1 MRSCPTPARGRA
13 GLPWLISACVLAA
26 FCTRAA
32 ADEIVETL
40 DGRKLLLRSDGIYEF
55 LSRLDPA
62 ILDRA
67 LATAKEWAQDQ
78 TLIAYCFR
86 NHSDREILTGA
97 FGKDRDEAI
106 ARLRHGGAAEQQL
119 RRFTL
124 TIAEN
129 FRAPEPGAEDKASSE
144 ACTTKDVEKS
154 VFTLSG
160 VGVPLF
166 MRPPFRE
173 LK

>member
-1 MRSCPTPARGRA
+1 MLAVLCAPA
-13 GLPWLISACVLAA
+13 W
-26 FCTRAA
+26 

-62 ILDRA
+62 IMDRA
-67 LATAKEWAQDQ
+67 LATAKEWAEDQ

-86 NHSDREILTGA
+86 NHSDREIVTGA
-97 FGKDRDEAI
+97 FGKDRDDAI
-106 ARLRHGGAAEQQL
+106 ARLRHGGATEQQL
-119 RRFTL
+119 RRFVL

-129 FRAPEPGAEDKASSE
+129 FRAPEPGAEDKASSA
-144 ACTTKDVEKS
+144 ACTAKEVEKS

>member
-1 MRSCPTPARGRA
+1 MRSHR
-13 GLPWLISACVLAA
+13 
-26 FCTRAA
+26 TRALRVTDLLLGA
-32 ADEIVETL
+32 VCMLAVLRASAWADEIVETL

-62 ILDRA
+62 IMDRA
-67 LATAKEWAQDQ
+67 LATAKEWAEDQ

-97 FGKDRDEAI
+97 FGKDRDDAI
-106 ARLRHGGAAEQQL
+106 ARLSHGGATEQQL
-119 RRFTL
+119 RRFAL

-129 FRAPEPGAEDKASSE
+129 FRAPEPGAEDKASSA
-144 ACTTKDVEKS
+144 ACTAKDVEKS